1 MPEFSSYPPGTPSW
15 VDLSTSDVNG
25 AARFYGELLGW
36 ETAEDGGG
44 HRTFTLRGKPVAG
57 LARVH
62 EEDELPAWLTY
73 IASDDVDATA
83 RRAGDAGG
91 QVVMPPFD
99 VADAGRSTVLAD
111 ATGAVFAVWQ
121 AGRRSGAELAN
132 EPSTLCWTELA
143 TRDVDAA
150 ARFYRE
156 VFGWG
161 AQTRDMGGGVE
172 YTELQLDGRT
182 VAGMSDMAD
191 RFPDEVPAHWGVC
204 FAVED
209 CDAGVD
215 RAKELGG
222 SVAAAAMT
230 IDPGRFAVLVDPQ
243 GATFSIIALSG

>member
-57 LARVH
+57 CARVH
-62 EEDELPAWLTY
+62 EEGELPAWLTY

-121 AGRRSGAELAN
+121 GGGRAGGRRGADPARSWPTSPARCAG
-132 EPSTLCWTELA
+132 PSSRRA
-143 TRDVDAA
+143 TSTPRRGST
-150 ARFYRE
+150 ARSSA
-156 VFGWG
+156 G
-161 AQTRDMGGGVE
+161 AR
-172 YTELQLDGRT
+172 R
-182 VAGMSDMAD
+182 
-191 RFPDEVPAHWGVC
+191 
-204 FAVED
+204 
-209 CDAGVD
+209 
-215 RAKELGG
+215 RATW
-222 SVAAAAMT
+222 V
-230 IDPGRFAVLVDPQ
+230 
-243 GATFSIIALSG
+243 